1 MPEPKGVQLSK
12 AARDPQLASQ
22 QVSNKQSVEFISCT
36 LRMRDCCHYKGHK
49 RKTRIFFHSPAHTL
63 CATSNTY
70 SNFNDIIIMKKTYN
84 NNNNRNSD
92 KNAITFKCTAL
103 LSCNILLQLRCN
115 RPASHL
121 ASANPTAPAHI
132 SPLPLSGWLAGLLG
146 WPICLPA
153 YLVCI
158 LRLLKFNYGCIAF
171 TFLLFFLMLCFYF
184 FHCGNNFATHTVITA
199 AVATDIRMHLHIS
212 ACGQDKSVK
221 LNKHNK

>member
-22 QVSNKQSVEFISCT
+22 QVSNKQSVELISCT

-132 SPLPLSGWLAGLLG
+132 SPLPLSGWLAGLLVVIG
-146 WPICLPA
+146 HAGMAAKI
-153 YLVCI
+153 
-158 LRLLKFNYGCIAF
+158 LLKALWGFDFVVICFVFFFN
-171 TFLLFFLMLCFYF
+171 FLFSLPHVHKSLML
-184 FHCGNNFATHTVITA
+184 
-199 AVATDIRMHLHIS
+199 L
-212 ACGQDKSVK
+212 
-221 LNKHNK
+221 